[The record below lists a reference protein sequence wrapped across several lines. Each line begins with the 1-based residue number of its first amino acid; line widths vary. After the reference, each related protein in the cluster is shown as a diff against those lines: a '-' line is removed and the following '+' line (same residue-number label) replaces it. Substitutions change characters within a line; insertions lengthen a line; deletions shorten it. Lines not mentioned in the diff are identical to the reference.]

1 MWKWLQLKA
10 AMTVARALGLTD
22 PRLYQYFTGGPS
34 YAGETVTVDT
44 AMRIDTV
51 YSCVKLISSTIAT
64 LPLQTFQMMPDGRGQ
79 LARDHWGYQLLHD
92 RPNADM
98 TAVTFLTAM
107 FACLLLWGN
116 AYAEIERRSDGT
128 VISLTPLYP
137 AFLTLHPQPDGS
149 LLYVYSFRGQTLKYT
164 EDQIFH
170 LKGFSLD
177 GIIGLSP
184 IAQARE
190 ALGIAMAAE
199 KSAASFYKNSM
210 RPSLVLTAPAYL
222 NDTQRARFGDS
233 FVEKFSGSINA
244 GKVPLVEGNW
254 KIDQISMNPEDAQLL
269 TTRAYSV
276 EQICRFYGVSPVM
289 VGHMEKTTAWG
300 TGLEQMNLWFLTYT
314 LRPLLRT
321 FEQEVWRSLFRP
333 VDRLLYYVEFDV
345 EGLLRTDSEKR
356 AQTLRNLVDGSI
368 MTADEA
374 RAAWS
379 TSLGPLPGGDKLT
392 AAAGRMPLDTLGQQP
407 AAPAEPPVPDRQQGN
422 VVRMQQRA
430 Q

>member
-10 AMTVARALGLTD
+10 VTTVARAMGLTD
-22 PRLYQYFTGGPS
+22 PRLYQYYGGGPT
-34 YAGETVTVDT
+34 YAGETVTIDA

-64 LPLQTFQMMPDGRGQ
+64 LPLQTFQQLPDGRGQ
-79 LARDHWGYQLLHD
+79 LARDHWAYQLLHD

-116 AYAEIERRSDGT
+116 TYALIQHRSDGT

-137 AFLTLHPQPDGS
+137 AFLQIHMQPDGS
-149 LLYVYSFRGQTLKYT
+149 WLYVYSFRGQTQKYT

-177 GIIGLSP
+177 GISGLSP

-190 ALGIAMAAE
+190 SLGIALAAE
-199 KSAASFYKNSM
+199 KSAASFYRNAM
-210 RPSLVLTAPAYL
+210 RPSMVLTAPTYL
-222 NDTQRARFGDS
+222 NDVQRARYGDS
-233 FVEKFSGSINA
+233 FVEKVSGSINA
-244 GKVPLVEGNW
+244 GKVPVIEGGW

-269 TTRAYSV
+269 TTRAFSV

-333 VDRLLYYVEFDV
+333 VDKLLYYVEFNV

-356 AQTLRNLVDGSI
+356 AAQFKALVDGGI
-368 MTADEA
+368 LVPDEV
-374 RAAWS
+374 RAQYN
-379 TSLGPLPGGDKLT
+379 LPPKPGGDQLT
-392 AAAGRMPLDTLGQQP
+392 MAAGRMPLQNLGQQP
-407 AAPAEPPVPDRQQGN
+407 AAPAEPPVPDRQQGQAS
-422 VVRMQQRA
+422 RAQQRT